1 MAFTENEET
10 KLKAIIAAFD
20 NAQQVDDLPQ
30 SDMSATDKI
39 IEVFDKKSGKSEQMT
54 IKNAVQLGQHPWCG
68 RVWNL
73 DNATPKAA
81 AYVGSLELLQNLHQE
96 LGLGCYLVKNDHTR
110 RKLDSKDHTSMRLAK
125 RPNSMV
131 PRGTISG
138 VGARSGTW
146 SSRP

>member
-1 MAFTENEET
+1 MAFTESEET
-10 KLKAIIAAFD
+10 KLKAIISAFD

-73 DNATPKAA
+73 DNATPQAA
-81 AYVGSLELLQNLHQE
+81 TYIGSLELL
-96 LGLGCYLVKNDHTR
+96 
-110 RKLDSKDHTSMRLAK
+110 
-125 RPNSMV
+125 
-131 PRGTISG
+131 
-138 VGARSGTW
+138 
-146 SSRP
+146 

>member
-54 IKNAVQLGQHPWCG
+54 IKMRCSSVSIHGAVECG
-68 RVWNL
+68 TSTTLRL
-73 DNATPKAA
+73 R
-81 AYVGSLELLQNLHQE
+81 LLP
-96 LGLGCYLVKNDHTR
+96 
-110 RKLDSKDHTSMRLAK
+110 M
-125 RPNSMV
+125 
-131 PRGTISG
+131 
-138 VGARSGTW
+138 
-146 SSRP
+146 

>member
-81 AYVGSLELLQNLHQE
+81 AYVAPSNSCRTYTRNSDLAAIWSRMTILVASLIL
-96 LGLGCYLVKNDHTR
+96 R
-110 RKLDSKDHTSMRLAK
+110 IITSMRLAR

-138 VGARSGTW
+138 VGEKSGIW
-146 SSRP
+146 